1 MFSALPW
8 SAGSQQ
14 PADSS
19 AHDIAEEVPGDN
31 FGPFALQAPGVA
43 FTEIAESSTP
53 GHVTR
58 VRRSSMLFQPQAPEM
73 MAVAEQKIAMLQNEL
88 QHVVTTAQNREQ
100 WWNENV
106 RAMTTT
112 TAAELQNKELLLTT
126 ADRQWNIEYV
136 RLERAA
142 SESITEAAALRD
154 VVKQQQDD
162 IQSLIKQS
170 TEWVTA
176 AELGSSSSKKTV
188 ENLTAENQ
196 SLNRKILKLEG
207 ENNAYERQVYE
218 LQEDIQRAKSH
229 LEHVESE
236 YKNMEDQY
244 NHQMSWYDC
253 DQSSQGAKEKNNV
266 PPQPSAQSWAADPG
280 GSWTEFP

>member
-1 MFSALPW
+1 
-8 SAGSQQ
+8 
-14 PADSS
+14 
-19 AHDIAEEVPGDN
+19 
-31 FGPFALQAPGVA
+31 
-43 FTEIAESSTP
+43 
-53 GHVTR
+53 
-58 VRRSSMLFQPQAPEM
+58 MLFQPQAPEM

-170 TEWVTA
+170 TESE
-176 AELGSSSSKKTV
+176 ELKSYDICL
-188 ENLTAENQ
+188 NL
-196 SLNRKILKLEG
+196 S
-207 ENNAYERQVYE
+207 
-218 LQEDIQRAKSH
+218 
-229 LEHVESE
+229 
-236 YKNMEDQY
+236 
-244 NHQMSWYDC
+244 
-253 DQSSQGAKEKNNV
+253 
-266 PPQPSAQSWAADPG
+266 
-280 GSWTEFP
+280 